1 MGSHQSVSAAW
12 FHPLISCVYQ
22 LIGSV
27 SLVDFYCNLPSQ
39 SNTKLEFNCREPS
52 CGALE
57 RDEKAAKLA
66 DDDYTVDPNFFDVGY
81 SMAGST
87 GFKVGYHYVLP
98 YLIRHHTCIHML

>member
-1 MGSHQSVSAAW
+1 MY
-12 FHPLISCVYQ
+12 YQ
-22 LIGSV
+22 LIVSV
-27 SLVDFYCNLPSQ
+27 SLLDFYCNLPSQ

>member
-1 MGSHQSVSAAW
+1 MLRGFILLYLVY
-12 FHPLISCVYQ
+12 YQ
-22 LIGSV
+22 LIVSV
-27 SLVDFYCNLPSQ
+27 SLLDFYCNLPSQ

>member
-1 MGSHQSVSAAW
+1 MY
-12 FHPLISCVYQ
+12 YQ
-22 LIGSV
+22 LIVSV
-27 SLVDFYCNLPSQ
+27 SLLDFYCNLPSQ

-66 DDDYTVDPNFFDVGY
+66 DDDYTVDPNFFDSGY

-87 GFKVGYHYVLP
+87 GFKVGYHFPSRTSSYMHTYVMTPNKSFTFLSGLDG
-98 YLIRHHTCIHML
+98 Y

>member
-1 MGSHQSVSAAW
+1 M
-12 FHPLISCVYQ
+12 CYQ
-22 LIGSV
+22 LTSIAV
-27 SLVDFYCNLPSQ
+27 FYCNLPGQSQ

-87 GFKVGYHYVLP
+87 GFKVGYQYSPISYV
-98 YLIRHHTCIHML
+98 IIHAYICYAT